1 MTQMLI
7 CAVHLGLNKLSLLE
21 IQPEI
26 TVIKNFIFYS
36 YYTIVRLII

>member
-26 TVIKNFIFYS
+26 TVIKFFIFYS